1 MPSMENC
8 YYSRLQKCSEKSG
21 AWRPQKKV
29 ECDEFEAFFL
39 FFILYP
45 LYYTKYNTAHAA
57 SRLWRYSSIYM
68 NPSQAA

>member
-1 MPSMENC
+1 MTPLNSTVV
-8 YYSRLQKCSEKSG
+8 LTKSLKLFKG
-21 AWRPQKKV
+21 NTFSIK
-29 ECDEFEAFFL
+29 FFIFL
-39 FFILYP
+39 FFLYP